1 MNSVFENIYWIGH
14 QTSELISCVQIFLGL
29 SLGQI
34 HESFWSLV
42 QKSNKQ
48 RATKHQASYRVKEVD
63 TDSCNKS
70 LKRLHQM
77 YSLLPNILKQNRRKG
92 ASFYRS
98 MATSSSNQN
107 KPNNWRNN
115 GTPEILIGGSII
127 ALLGIDYFLQ
137 QQQKSQHQMVM
148 NNLQSVIRRDEYLVQ
163 NDTEELLKQPVL
175 FECIVRRVPK
185 LFDGSQC
192 LKGAVVGDRVSVLK
206 ERVGP
211 DGMYN
216 MCVKKE
222 NDEVRIGIF
231 PTQCLEKIP

>member
-1 MNSVFENIYWIGH
+1 
-14 QTSELISCVQIFLGL
+14 
-29 SLGQI
+29 
-34 HESFWSLV
+34 
-42 QKSNKQ
+42 
-48 RATKHQASYRVKEVD
+48 
-63 TDSCNKS
+63 
-70 LKRLHQM
+70 
-77 YSLLPNILKQNRRKG
+77 
-92 ASFYRS
+92 

-148 NNLQSVIRRDEYLVQ
+148 NNLQSVIRRDEYMVQ
-163 NDTEELLKQPVL
+163 NETEELLKEPVL

-192 LKGAVVGDRVSVLK
+192 LKGAVVGDRVAVLK

-216 MCVKKE
+216 LCFKQE
-222 NDEVRIGIF
+222 NDEVQIGIF